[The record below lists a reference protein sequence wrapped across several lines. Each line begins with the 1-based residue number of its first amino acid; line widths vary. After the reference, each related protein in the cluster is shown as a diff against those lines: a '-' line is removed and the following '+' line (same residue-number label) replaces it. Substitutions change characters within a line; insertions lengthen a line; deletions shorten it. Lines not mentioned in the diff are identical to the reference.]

1 MTMTKN
7 NIAEV
12 PSNHLIDDDMD
23 IAFGMVQN
31 DILEAMSDSQPE
43 TEAEQVEVKE
53 KKKPGRP
60 KKQDPEKREP
70 VLMLRM
76 NAAER
81 EKLDDLIYK
90 YGWTGEPAVFVREL
104 ILRKKPRSKGDLG
117 LHAIDDLAATMMP
130 MIKHFLS
137 EVALGKAEREM
148 MENMLRSLSQTSK
161 YIRKHAKK

>member
-7 NIAEV
+7 NTAEV
-12 PSNHLIDDDMD
+12 PSNHLLDDGMT
-23 IAFGMVQN
+23 AFGLVQN
-31 DILEAMSDSQPE
+31 EIREILADSRAPDE
-43 TEAEQVEVKE
+43 HVEVKE
-53 KKKPGRP
+53 RKKPGRP

-137 EVALGKAEREM
+137 DVALGKDDRAM
-148 MENMLRSLSQTSK
+148 MENMLRTLSQTSK